1 MIDLPED
8 LLTGFDES
16 NLINPQKES
25 IKSSNEEDDDAL
37 LNDLLGNEDATG
49 ELFESIQCL

>member
-25 IKSSNEEDDDAL
+25 LKSSNEEDDDAL